1 MNRYPYTFKG
11 WIMLVFPSGAKVD
24 DRSGL
29 LQGDVKNGCRIIIF
43 TDMADLTSK
52 EKQFQQA
59 IKTGVTLVNK

>member
-1 MNRYPYTFKG
+1 
-11 WIMLVFPSGAKVD
+11 MLVFPSGAKVD